1 MDEGMRKAGNFLPRA
16 EPEQRPGARAN
27 LPVNRGPG
35 LVAITAP
42 ASVAAEQYRVLYHRI
57 ERMRQQ
63 REMKVITLTSA
74 VPGEGKSLTV
84 VNLALVAAA
93 SDPRRKVLVIDG
105 DLRRPRLGSLLDVE
119 ERPGLGEFLAGEV
132 TLPEVVRRVPGSP
145 LQVITAGAPREDAGM
160 LLAGQTMRLLLEQAR
175 THWDEIYLD
184 ASPVLPV
191 ADGALLAGLGD
202 GVVLVVK
209 AGETS
214 RTLVSRAI
222 ETLSGARLL
231 GCVLNGVDAGEVP
244 YLSNKLR

>member
-1 MDEGMRKAGNFLPRA
+1 MDEGMRKAGNFLPRVEV
-16 EPEQRPGARAN
+16 EPGRKAN
-27 LPVNRGPG
+27 LPKNRGPG

-42 ASVAAEQYRVLYHRI
+42 GSMAAEQYRVLYHRI
-57 ERMRQQ
+57 ERLRQG
-63 REMKVITLTSA
+63 REAKVVTLTSA
-74 VPGEGKSLTV
+74 VPGEGKSLTAA
-84 VNLALVAAA
+84 NLALVAAA
-93 SDPRRKVLVIDG
+93 SDPRRKILLIDG

-119 ERPGLGEFLAGEV
+119 GRPGLGDFLAGEV
-132 TLPEVVRRVPGSP
+132 TLPEVVRKVPGSP
-145 LQVITAGAPREDAGM
+145 LQLITAGPPREDAG
-160 LLAGQTMRLLLEQAR
+160 LLLSGQTMRLLLEQVR

-209 AGETS
+209 AGVTS
-214 RTLVSRAI
+214 RMLVSRAI

-244 YLSNKLR
+244 YLSSKLR